1 MHAGLILLIWIW
13 RLTKETWKQ
22 MMTRIQATFDEEV
35 ANALEALRNEDGE
48 DKAAATTLYEA
59 KMKSEQPPATATN
72 KAKCA

>member
-1 MHAGLILLIWIW
+1 MAADQGDL
-13 RLTKETWKQ
+13 ETNDDTDPSHLRRGGCQ
-22 MMTRIQATFDEEV
+22 RP
-35 ANALEALRNEDGE
+35 EALRNEDGE

>member
-1 MHAGLILLIWIW
+1 
-13 RLTKETWKQ
+13 